1 MVHALERIW
10 GALRPGGLLV
20 DVRPVA
26 ARWPLEILADG
37 QGIRAGRIDDSPNV
51 VDDQAADVA
60 IRTAVRRRF
69 FRPTARATFP
79 FDYIWDSVA
88 EMSEYVTA
96 NWEGCAVLQSDLL
109 ARAYSLERGFHG
121 EKRVRITMRMIMRTY
136 LKLEKR
142 HV

>member
-10 GALRPGGLLV
+10 EALRPGGLLV

-37 QGIRAGRIDDSPNV
+37 QGIRAGRVDDSPNV
-51 VDDQAADVA
+51 ADDHAADTA

-69 FRPTARATFP
+69 FRPIARATFP
-79 FDYIWDSVA
+79 FDYVWDSVA

-96 NWEGCAVLQSDLL
+96 NWEGCAVLQPDLL
-109 ARAYSLERGFHG
+109 ERAYRLERGSHG
-121 EKRVRITMRMIMRTY
+121 EKRVRITMRMILRTY
-136 LKLEKR
+136 LRLEKR
-142 HV
+142 RV

>member
-1 MVHALERIW
+1 MVHALEQIW
-10 GALRPGGLLV
+10 EALRPGGLLI
-20 DVRPVA
+20 DVRPVS
-26 ARWPLEILADG
+26 ARWPLEILAPSRV
-37 QGIRAGRIDDSPNV
+37 IRAGRIDDSPNA
-51 VDDQAADVA
+51 VDDHAADAA

-96 NWEGCAVLQSDLL
+96 NWEGCAVLRSGLL
-109 ARAYSLERGFHG
+109 ARAYSQERGTHG
-121 EKRVRITMRMIMRTY
+121 EKHVRITMRMILRTY

-142 HV
+142 RV